1 MAAVYLHAKTLL
13 TWYLYVKYLDMET
26 TTFSGESRRMRYAQL
41 GDRGPRVSRIRQTAP
56 AAELQL
62 SPDDRTQIESILRG
76 DVAVDGPAPPAMP
89 RS

>member
-1 MAAVYLHAKTLL
+1 
-13 TWYLYVKYLDMET
+13 
-26 TTFSGESRRMRYAQL
+26 MRYAQL

-62 SPDDRTQIESILRG
+62 SPDDMTQIESILRG
-76 DVAVDGPAPPAMP
+76 DVAVDGPAPQAMP